1 MSIADGRPSLANG
14 RPWLKRIAIGV
25 VALGALGTAGY
36 LSFRWV
42 EPAPAEMSVAQQWN
56 EAIARLGIEPVYPP
70 QEDIA
75 VGDVFVLITDD
86 ALNDLGKEPIAVKA
100 LKLWHLDLSAPLKQ
114 TYAEM
119 YKFPETPDPPGDGKP
134 WKFTSSENSIFGT
147 QTTRGDLPLVL
158 FPGFTIANTR
168 AANIGANS
176 TRWFGGAFGG
186 SATSDITTEVR
197 ISAAESYGLPGLV
210 AEAELIK
217 FCTDPVMKL
226 QCTDAEA
233 RKQMSIV
240 VGSKIFDQ
248 VEDPGTKKKRPR
260 YSVEIAMVSRVFL
273 TRSMHTTIRRAGKGS
288 ASAAAG
294 AVMLPVA
301 PPPARPEE
309 NSAPAGAMVASGK
322 TEGAVTGEMT
332 KPASTSPGVTTSLQ
346 FGNSSVISTVD
357 ILQRPVAFGY
367 RSVRWIPG
375 DGT

>member
-1 MSIADGRPSLANG
+1 MSVTDGRPSPANG
-14 RPWLKRIAIGV
+14 HLFLKRIAIGV
-25 VALGALGTAGY
+25 VALGALGAAAY
-36 LSFRWV
+36 FSFRWV
-42 EPAPAEMSVAQQWN
+42 EPVPAEMSVAQQWN

-86 ALNDLGKEPIAVKA
+86 ALKNLEKEPIAVKA
-100 LKLWHLDLSAPLKQ
+100 LKLWHLDLSAQLEQ

-134 WKFTSSENSIFGT
+134 WKFTSSQNSIFGT

-158 FPGFTIANTR
+158 FPGFTIASTR
-168 AANIGANS
+168 AANIRAN
-176 TRWFGGAFGG
+176 TPRWFGGAFGG
-186 SATSDITTEVR
+186 SAASDVTTEVR
-197 ISAAESYGLPGLV
+197 ISAAESYGLPGLM
-210 AEAELIK
+210 AEHELTK
-217 FCTDPVMKL
+217 FCRDPVMKL

-260 YSVEIAMVSRVFL
+260 YALEIALVSRVFL
-273 TRSMHTTIRRAGKGS
+273 TRSMHTTIRRAGRGSALASGGAEMPPVPLPTARLEDNS
-288 ASAAAG
+288 ASAG
-294 AVMLPVA
+294 TP
-301 PPPARPEE
+301 
-309 NSAPAGAMVASGK
+309 VASGK
-322 TEGAVTGEMT
+322 PEGDVTGET
-332 KPASTSPGVTTSLQ
+332 AKPAPTSPGVTTSLQ

-375 DGT
+375 DGS